1 MLKGR
6 EPVSKISVLEL
17 RKLLVLISENV
28 HTVCFRYRLL
38 GQMWQPNFMRVK
50 DVTDTGVLL
59 KDEMQNKTVLISDL
73 KWIIQFELDGPIHSF
88 APNFH
93 YDVIPDPTT

>member
-1 MLKGR
+1 MKDR
-6 EPVSKISVLEL
+6 EPVSKLSVLEL
-17 RKLLVLISENV
+17 RMLLVLISENV

-50 DVTDTGVLL
+50 DVTDRGVVL
-59 KDEMQNKTVLISDL
+59 KDELQNKTILISDL
-73 KWIIQFELDGPIHSF
+73 KWIVQFELDGRIHSF

-93 YDVIPDPTT
+93 YEVIPDSTT